1 LKNAIKASRDGA
13 PIDLLVKQGET
24 YRTVRI
30 DYRGGT
36 RYPKLERIK
45 DTPALFDDILTK
57 KK

>member
-1 LKNAIKASRDGA
+1 V